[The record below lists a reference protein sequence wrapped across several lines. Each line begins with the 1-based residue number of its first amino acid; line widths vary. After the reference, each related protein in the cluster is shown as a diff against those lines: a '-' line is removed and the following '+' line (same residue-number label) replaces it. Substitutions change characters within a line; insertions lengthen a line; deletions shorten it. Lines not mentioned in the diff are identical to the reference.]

1 MFNVKTLSVKY
12 IEKGE
17 KSQVAINLSFV
28 LSEEGYNC
36 TAKITILFLIDK
48 RKI

>member
-1 MFNVKTLSVKY
+1 MFYVQTLSVKY

-17 KSQVAINLSFV
+17 KSQVASLSFV

-36 TAKITILFLIDK
+36 TAKITILPLNYK